1 MGGGCPGASPGL
13 AGACDASGSGRAVEL
28 AGCSG
33 RWGAGVVE
41 LAGDASGSG
50 RSAELAGCSGPW
62 GADVVELA
70 EGSACVAELAGL
82 ATG

>member
-1 MGGGCPGASPGL
+1 
-13 AGACDASGSGRAVEL
+13 
-28 AGCSG
+28 
-33 RWGAGVVE
+33 VVE

-70 EGSACVAELAGL
+70 EGSACVVELAGL
-82 ATG
+82 ATGCGSIAGGTGPAGGAQLASGAASLAFNFSRS